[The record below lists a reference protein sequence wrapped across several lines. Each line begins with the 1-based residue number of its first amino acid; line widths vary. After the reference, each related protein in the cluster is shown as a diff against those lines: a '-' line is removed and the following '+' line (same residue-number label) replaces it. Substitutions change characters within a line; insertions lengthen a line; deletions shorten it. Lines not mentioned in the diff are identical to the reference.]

1 MTHASSR
8 RTCQEFQRP
17 VKESVPEWYDDTGKR
32 VTRMPDAIYLAASG
46 IVFNEKSE
54 ILLQKRADNGWWG
67 LPSGYVDIGESVEQG
82 AIREIW
88 EETGVRTQVRRLVGI
103 YSDPQHN
110 VIAAYP
116 DGSLIQ
122 FAIAVFECEYLSG
135 QLRISDES
143 TDIGYFPPDNLPD
156 NTVLCD
162 LLAIND
168 ALENQKR
175 PFIR

>member
-1 MTHASSR
+1 MLTL
-8 RTCQEFQRP
+8 
-17 VKESVPEWYDDTGKR
+17 VK
-32 VTRMPDAIYLAASG
+32 
-46 IVFNEKSE
+46 
-54 ILLQKRADNGWWG
+54 
-67 LPSGYVDIGESVEQG
+67 SVEHG

-88 EETGVRTQVRRLVGI
+88 EETGIHTQVKRLVGI

-122 FAIAVFECEYLSG
+122 FAIVVFEWEYLSG

-156 NTVLCD
+156 DTVLCD
-162 LLAIND
+162 LLAIKD
-168 ALENQKR
+168 ALEDRER

>member
-110 VIAAYP
+110 VIAAYL

-143 TDIGYFPPDNLPD
+143 TDIGYFPPDNLPN

>member
-1 MTHASSR
+1 MSSM
-8 RTCQEFQRP
+8 
-17 VKESVPEWYDDTGKR
+17 ESAPEWYDDTGKR
-32 VTRMPDAIYLAASG
+32 VARMPDAISSRG
-46 IVFNEKSE
+46 KRHSRSMRRGE
-54 ILLQKRADNGWWG
+54 ILLQKRADNGQWG

-82 AIREIW
+82 AVREIW
-88 EETGVRTQVRRLVGI
+88 EETGIHTQVNRLVGI

-122 FAIAVFECEYLSG
+122 FAIVVFECEYLSG

-162 LLAIND
+162 LLAIKD
-168 ALENQKR
+168 ALEDRER

>member
-1 MTHASSR
+1 MS
-8 RTCQEFQRP
+8 QESQMR

-32 VTRMPDAIYLAASG
+32 VTRMPDAIHLAASG
-46 IVFNEKSE
+46 IVVNEKGE
-54 ILLQKRADNGWWG
+54 ILLQKRADNGQWG
-67 LPSGYVDIGESVEQG
+67 LPSGYVDIGESVEHG
-82 AIREIW
+82 CIREIW
-88 EETGVRTQVRRLVGI
+88 EETGIHTQVKRLVGI

-122 FAIAVFECEYLSG
+122 FAIVVFECEYLSG

-156 NTVLCD
+156 DTVLCD
-162 LLAIND
+162 LLAIKD
-168 ALENQKR
+168 ALEDRER